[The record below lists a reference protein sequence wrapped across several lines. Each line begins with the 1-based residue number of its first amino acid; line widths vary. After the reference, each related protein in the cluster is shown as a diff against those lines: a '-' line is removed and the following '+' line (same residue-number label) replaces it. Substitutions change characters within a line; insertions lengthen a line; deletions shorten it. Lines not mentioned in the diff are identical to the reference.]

1 MNFENNFENYSNY
14 INDNNQIND
23 FSNKELYL
31 PKEKFKSFHNNQKCS
46 LNSSLRNN
54 NIHLNKYNSFNNIS
68 IYESKKNSN
77 NKFDKKYLNK
87 SNHENDNNM
96 NYYFSNLGNNNIK
109 LNNHKLISLNI
120 KSKKKN
126 LSRSLSEIQNENF
139 VSNINKSYRDFLT
152 NSRPDIYIDLNKSK
166 YLNNNKV
173 KNRFDNQNI
182 YKYYSSIYLIND
194 DISNNKNNSLK
205 NINEIKSIYSESKN
219 QFRDFNFKKIEN
231 KENQSIRKSNKE
243 SDNKNL
249 INQNNSIIDYSNE
262 FSFDYLLKPSI
273 EKSIN
278 NINQN
283 KIYKKVKI
291 NNIRKQTN
299 KNDSISQRHLSN
311 EKYQSKNYK
320 IASNNIS
327 NITNYSSYIN
337 NYKNLKDKNN
347 LNLSNPKKNTSTSN
361 SFSVGT
367 TNTFEDKSLNIK
379 NQKFIESVEEL
390 HINYVIMLQSTKKLL
405 KYQEN
410 INKQLNNNFKESSVI
425 YIQEE
430 EL

>member
-14 INDNNQIND
+14 INDNNQMSD
-23 FSNKELYL
+23 FSNKELYW

-87 SNHENDNNM
+87 SNYENDM

-109 LNNHKLISLNI
+109 SNNHKLINLNI

-139 VSNINKSYRDFLT
+139 VSNINKSYKDFLT
-152 NSRPDIYIDLNKSK
+152 NSRPDIYINLNKSK
-166 YLNNNKV
+166 YFNNNKV
-173 KNRFDNQNI
+173 KNRFDNQNN

-194 DISNNKNNSLK
+194 DISNNKNNSFK
-205 NINEIKSIYSESKN
+205 NINEIKSLYSESKN
-219 QFRDFNFKKIEN
+219 QFRDFKEKEN
-231 KENQSIRKSNKE
+231 KENQFKDNIRKSNKE

-249 INQNNSIIDYSNE
+249 INQNNSIINYSNE
-262 FSFDYLLKPSI
+262 FSFDYKPSI
-273 EKSIN
+273 EKS
-278 NINQN
+278 INQN

-320 IASNNIS
+320 ISSNNIS

-337 NYKNLKDKNN
+337 NYKNLKDKKN

-361 SFSVGT
+361 SFSIGT

-410 INKQLNNNFKESSVI
+410 INKQLNNNFKQSSVI

>member
-23 FSNKELYL
+23 FSNKELYW
-31 PKEKFKSFHNNQKCS
+31 PKEKFKSFHNNQKYS

-87 SNHENDNNM
+87 SNYENDM

-109 LNNHKLISLNI
+109 SNNHKLISLNI

>member
-14 INDNNQIND
+14 INDNNQISD
-23 FSNKELYL
+23 FSNKELYW

-87 SNHENDNNM
+87 SNYENDM

-109 LNNHKLISLNI
+109 SNNHKLISLNI
-120 KSKKKN
+120 
-126 LSRSLSEIQNENF
+126 
-139 VSNINKSYRDFLT
+139 NKSYKDFLT
-152 NSRPDIYIDLNKSK
+152 NSRPDIYIDLNKTK
-166 YLNNNKV
+166 YFNNNKV
-173 KNRFDNQNI
+173 KNRFDNQNN

-194 DISNNKNNSLK
+194 DFSNNKNNSLK

-219 QFRDFNFKKIEN
+219 QFRDFKEKEN
-231 KENQSIRKSNKE
+231 KENQFKDNIRKLNKE

-249 INQNNSIIDYSNE
+249 INQNNSIINYSNE
-262 FSFDYLLKPSI
+262 FSFDYKPSI
-273 EKSIN
+273 EKS
-278 NINQN
+278 INQN

-327 NITNYSSYIN
+327 NITNYSSCKN
-337 NYKNLKDKNN
+337 NNKNLKDKNN
-347 LNLSNPKKNTSTSN
+347 LNLSNPKK
-361 SFSVGT
+361 
-367 TNTFEDKSLNIK
+367 I
-379 NQKFIESVEEL
+379 
-390 HINYVIMLQSTKKLL
+390 LQLL
-405 KYQEN
+405 THFQ
-410 INKQLNNNFKESSVI
+410 
-425 YIQEE
+425 
-430 EL
+430 

>member
-23 FSNKELYL
+23 FSNKELYW

-291 NNIRKQTN
+291 NNIRKHTN